1 MTNSLLSNMAME
13 IVDLYLLTYGDFPV
27 RKLLVYQR
35 VYKIIPWVGFTLG
48 NFEIDISPEDDTIN
62 FTKNLRSGFVKQKK
76 VFFMLLILSS
86 FFLADLGLFSPFFW
100 PIFGMNIHNY

>member
-27 RKLLVYQR
+27 RKLYE
-35 VYKIIPWVGFTLG
+35 IIPWVGFTLG

-62 FTKNLRSGFVKQKK
+62 FTENLRSGFVKQTCLKC
-76 VFFMLLILSS
+76 F
-86 FFLADLGLFSPFFW
+86 
-100 PIFGMNIHNY
+100 